1 MAKIKKKPILIKI
14 FFLIDAMT
22 HVENFLVLYS
32 GIIRYLP
39 LNVRRAY
46 RAISSR
52 RRRIAIMVTPLKMN
66 FIKAIFPSDR
76 CRRKR
81 RKPEPKGMRPLPLA
95 DPLRMIITS
104 RRLNFA
110 LLRVL
115 TRSYLRKVQRRSGLH
130 LSLPS
135 SPPPYSY
142 RPPRAYRPYIL
153 PFLHS

>member
-1 MAKIKKKPILIKI
+1 
-14 FFLIDAMT
+14 MT
-22 HVENFLVLYS
+22 RVENFSVLYN
-32 GIIRYLP
+32 GIIRYLL
-39 LNVRRAY
+39 LNVGRTY

-52 RRRIAIMVTPLKMN
+52 RRRTAIMATPLKMD

-110 LLRVL
+110 LLL
-115 TRSYLRKVQRRSGLH
+115 PYP
-130 LSLPS
+130 SLPVPILVAPEGSTPQRTASLTS
-135 SPPPYSY
+135 SPPPLLPTY
-142 RPPRAYRPYIL
+142 PIALHCRPYIAPSL
-153 PFLHS
+153 APRLF